1 MQVEVSKHTEGHKV
15 KALRPNG
22 LPESLI
28 KYDGDYSLS
37 YPEQASMFDKIHFHL
52 VLYNASFVE
61 SSVDMYYSFLYALH
75 SSSKG

>member
-28 KYDGDYSLS
+28 KYDGDYSIL
-37 YPEQASMFDKIHFHL
+37 YPEQVFMFDEIHFHS
-52 VLYNASFVE
+52 VLYNFME
-61 SSVDMYYSFLYALH
+61 SSVDMYYSFLCTLH